1 MKRKLALLAAL
12 AAFTAAPAYA
22 RDDYQTYS
30 LELVWAHPDYASK
43 LGDFKF
49 VFGDSVSGQSL
60 GTTSTRKAT
69 NGVTKSDQT
78 ACVWAMLSALIAI
91 KNDAVGR
98 GGSSVQGIKSTVS
111 GMPVSSS
118 TEFQCRSG
126 FTNSRVYLEGVV
138 VK

>member
-1 MKRKLALLAAL
+1 MKLKLALLAAM
-12 AAFTAAPAYA
+12 AAVTAAPAYA
-22 RDDYQTYS
+22 RDDVQTYS
-30 LELVWAHPDYASK
+30 LELVWAHPDYAAK

-49 VFGDSVSGQSL
+49 VFGDTVSGQSL
-60 GTTSTRKAT
+60 GTTSSRRST
-69 NGVTKSDQT
+69 NGINKSDQD

-98 GGSSVQGIKSTVS
+98 GGTSVQGLKSTVT
-111 GMPVSSS
+111 GTAVSSA

-126 FTNSRVYLEGVV
+126 FTNSKVYLEGVV